1 MQMLGMR
8 LVPLL
13 RAEMSF
19 QASCT
24 FEVGMLA
31 EGTDFIVEALV
42 AMPALR
48 SIFLEMLNRGDGI
61 GKGTGFVVVHEGDPY
76 LITNRHNLAGRR
88 SDTDK
93 ILDDYDRVP
102 THVCLTLMSNFAPL
116 EWRRL
121 VVPLR
126 DDASHPLWFEHPFFG
141 RRVDVVALS
150 LRGVKSLWYDY
161 RLFPHQLTDVFEPR
175 KLRTMPT
182 DPVSII
188 GFPYGKFSYGSLP
201 IWSRGYIASEI
212 SLDYAGLPRF
222 LIDARTTSGQ
232 SGSPVIAYA
241 PKGPATLADGSVINS
256 PDEITNLL
264 GVYSGRIS
272 HGTDIGMVWRL
283 PLIQEIIE
291 GRMTNP
297 EGLEWPAPQKTVRKA
312 TEFSGPPLS
321 PPVGATTNGI

>member
-1 MQMLGMR
+1 M
-8 LVPLL
+8 
-13 RAEMSF
+13 A
-19 QASCT
+19 T
-24 FEVGMLA
+24 
-31 EGTDFIVEALV
+31 LV

-48 SIFLEMLNRGDGI
+48 SVFLEMFNRGDCM

-102 THVCLTLMSNFAPL
+102 TQVGLTLMSSMAPL
-116 EWRRL
+116 KWRRL
-121 VVPLR
+121 VVDLR
-126 DDASHPLWFEHPFFG
+126 DDDGHPLWFEHPSFG

-150 LRGVKSLWYDY
+150 LREVKGLWLDY
-161 RLFPHQLTDVFEPR
+161 RLFPHQLTDAFEPR
-175 KLRTMPT
+175 KLRTRPT

-188 GFPYGKFSYGSLP
+188 GFPYGKFSHGSLP

-212 SLDYAGLPRF
+212 SLDYDGLPRF

-241 PKGPATLADGSVINS
+241 PRGPATLADGSVINS
-256 PDEITNLL
+256 TDEITNLL

-272 HGTDIGMVWRL
+272 RGTDIGMVWRL
-283 PLIQEIIE
+283 PLIEEIIE
-291 GRMTNP
+291 GRLINP
-297 EGLEWPAPQKTVRKA
+297 EGLEWPAPHRNLPV
-312 TEFSGPPLS
+312 SS
-321 PPVGATTNGI
+321 PRPDPASP